1 MKKFLVILASV
12 IAAAVTLSLTTSCQK
27 DINLAKSLIGTTWSA
42 QAGTDTYVLTFK
54 SQSTCSL
61 DEYDKDG
68 GREQFDGTFIL
79 TGAKSSLTGEMIT
92 VTLNEH
98 GEIEVY
104 DGKFNSET
112 ELRLDNRIFTK
123 DIL

>member
-27 DINLAKSLIGTTWSA
+27 DINLAKSLVGTTWYASE
-42 QAGTDTYVLTFK
+42 GTDTYHLKFD
-54 SQSTCSL
+54 SQAGCTMNIF
-61 DEYDKDG
+61 DKDG
-68 GREQFDGTFIL
+68 GQKQYDGTFVL

-92 VTLNEH
+92 VTLTMH
-98 GEIEVY
+98 GELVTY

-112 ELRLDNRIFTK
+112 ELRLDNRVFTK
-123 DIL
+123 GLL